1 MSQSTNP
8 PHNIDFAKASF
19 KEFEDIA
26 GLNAFQKAEMFKAFT
41 DYMQTNQQ
49 MNYRFITSGG
59 CGPEI
64 WVKSPFAEQPQRCV
78 SLVSNDYLNFT
89 QHPKV
94 KAAAIEAIQMYG
106 TGAGA
111 SPLIGGHHEYH
122 VSLEKKLCSFFG
134 RPNEASIIYT
144 TGYTANS
151 STLLALLKQSDCA
164 IVDMAVHAS
173 VYEGLSNTT
182 VKRFPHNSLIHLER
196 ALVDAKSKYTTR
208 IVVID
213 GVYSQD
219 GDLARMDEIYDLTKQ
234 YGAFLMVDDA
244 HGIGVLGEHGRGAI
258 EIFKLLDKVDIIAG
272 TLSKAF
278 GHIGGFIVSKPDIAN
293 YLKFQSRQ
301 QVFSSTSTPA
311 SACLVKA
318 IDLID
323 EEPHWRLQLAEN
335 VAYYK
340 KGLLDMKLDI
350 GSTQSPIIP
359 IKIGNAHKTGDAA
372 RLLLNAG
379 IYTNAIVYPGVSRK
393 DARIRTSLMATH
405 TREQLDKALNAFDYV
420 NQRLKIA
427 KSE

>member
-1 MSQSTNP
+1 MPALQ
-8 PHNIDFAKASF
+8 HNIDFNKASF
-19 KEFEDIA
+19 KDFESIPNHNSFQSA
-26 GLNAFQKAEMFKAFT
+26 KAFKEFT
-41 DYMQTNQQ
+41 DYMEVQGH
-49 MNYRFITSGG
+49 MNYRFVTHNG
-59 CGPEI
+59 CGAE
-64 WVKSPFAEQPQRCV
+64 VLVSSPFDDKPQRCI

-94 KAAAIEAIQMYG
+94 KAAAIEGIQKYG

-122 VSLEKKLCSFFG
+122 VMLEDKLSAFFN
-134 RPNEASIIYT
+134 RPKDSSIIYT

-151 STLLALLKQSDCA
+151 ATLLAMLKKNDCA

-173 VYEGLSNTT
+173 VYEGLLETNF
-182 VKRFPHNSLIHLER
+182 KRFPHNSLIHLER
-196 ALVDAKSKYTTR
+196 ALSDAQSKYQTR
-208 IVVID
+208 MVVID
-213 GVYSQD
+213 GVYSQN
-219 GDLARMDEIYDLTKQ
+219 GDLAKMDEIYELTKQ

-244 HGIGVLGEHGRGAI
+244 HGIGVLGKNGRGAI
-258 EIFKLLDKVDIIAG
+258 ELFNLLDKVDIISG

-278 GHIGGFIVSKPDIAN
+278 GHIGGFVVSKPEIAN

-311 SACLVKA
+311 INGLLTA

-323 EEPHWRLQLAEN
+323 TEPLWRIKLAEN

-350 GSTQSPIIP
+350 GASASPIIP
-359 IKIGNAHKTGDAA
+359 IKIGDPHKTGDAA
-372 RLLLNAG
+372 RLLFKAG
-379 IYTNAIVYPGVSRK
+379 VYANAIVYPGVSRK

-405 TREQLDKALNAFDYV
+405 TQEHLDTILNAFEYV
-420 NQRLKIA
+420 NQKLNISKA
-427 KSE
+427 D